1 MIPVPGRF
9 NAANALAAAATASLL
24 DIDVATIARG
34 IAAVAPV
41 PGRFERIPSDA
52 PVSVV
57 VDYAHTPD
65 GIATA
70 LAAGRALVAGRVL
83 VVFGCGGDRDPS
95 KRAAMGAAAGRGA
108 DRVVL
113 TTDNPRSEDPAA
125 IAAMAAR
132 GLDDSGA
139 DYSVELDRRAAIRA
153 AIADAAPGDLVMVLG
168 KGAETGQQIGE
179 TSVPFDDRV
188 RRGRGAGVGMEL
200 TRAWVAEVTGGRP
213 SDPVGIDATGF
224 GIAFDSRTLRPG
236 EVFVALRAERDG
248 HEFVA
253 DAFARGAAFVIVERP
268 TDAGPAVVVADV
280 PDALLALARAGRD
293 RLDRTRR
300 GDHGVRRQDVDEGPH
315 RGCGRGRAPDPRR
328 ARVVQQRDR
337 GPGHGPRRPAGHGGA
352 RGGDGRTLRRQH
364 RRAGRAR
371 RPGDRRHHQH
381 RDQPRRAPRRT
392 RGCGTGQGRAARRVA
407 GARARGAR
415 RRLRR
420 RPGAAGP
427 DRSADRDRRDR
438 TGSPT
443 CGSVR

>member
-1 MIPVPGRF
+1 MRTFALDTAADVTLGELAIDASGTTGRLTVLGDTIDVVIPVPGRF

-24 DIDVATIARG
+24 DVDAATIARG
-34 IAAVAPV
+34 IAAVTPV

-132 GLDDSGA
+132 GLDDTGA

-168 KGAETGQQIGE
+168 KGAETGQQIGA

-188 RRGRGAGVGMEL
+188 
-200 TRAWVAEVTGGRP
+200 VAAE
-213 SDPVGIDATGF
+213 
-224 GIAFDSRTLRPG
+224 
-236 EVFVALRAERDG
+236 ALE
-248 HEFVA
+248 
-253 DAFARGAAFVIVERP
+253 
-268 TDAGPAVVVADV
+268 
-280 PDALLALARAGRD
+280 
-293 RLDRTRR
+293 
-300 GDHGVRRQDVDEGPH
+300 
-315 RGCGRGRAPDPRR
+315 
-328 ARVVQQRDR
+328 
-337 GPGHGPRRPAGHGGA
+337 
-352 RGGDGRTLRRQH
+352 
-364 RRAGRAR
+364 
-371 RPGDRRHHQH
+371 
-381 RDQPRRAPRRT
+381 
-392 RGCGTGQGRAARRVA
+392 
-407 GARARGAR
+407 
-415 RRLRR
+415 
-420 RPGAAGP
+420 
-427 DRSADRDRRDR
+427 
-438 TGSPT
+438 
-443 CGSVR
+443 SVWS